1 LTRVLLARCDE
12 AKVKKHQILNYLC
25 FLTVTGDEESSEESS
40 LYEGTEFLE
49 FPTSLED
56 FHYNPLEFV
65 GASSS

>member
-1 LTRVLLARCDE
+1 MTRVLLARCDE

-49 FPTSLED
+49 FPSLED
-56 FHYNPLEFV
+56 FRYNLLEFV

>member
-49 FPTSLED
+49 FPSLED
-56 FHYNPLEFV
+56 FRYNLLEFV